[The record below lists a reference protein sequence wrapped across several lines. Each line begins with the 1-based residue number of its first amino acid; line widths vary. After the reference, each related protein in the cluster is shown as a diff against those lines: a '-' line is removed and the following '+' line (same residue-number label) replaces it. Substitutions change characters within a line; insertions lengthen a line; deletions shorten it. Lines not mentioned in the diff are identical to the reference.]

1 MEKFLTILATAVAFT
16 ACSNSEKKLASQ
28 LYEEAELAFEC
39 EQYTHAR
46 VLLDSIENNCKRA
59 IDWRKA
65 GHALNYK
72 VQLAQQEDSLATAD
86 TMLLAITPMIN
97 ELVENNH
104 FVYEKGENDE
114 LGRFFVKGTDTQSN
128 IGRSYV
134 HASVNDYGVVSLI
147 SEYRGSGYINHTQI
161 RFTGADKSEAVS
173 AIVPLELEGA
183 NYHFKNQGL
192 CHESV
197 TYINDPVGAFIDMHA
212 NDNKLKAALLYKDGN
227 KSYPIELTEK
237 DRTAITMTYQLGQML
252 AAQLRFTQQSKVAAG
267 KIKFL
272 KAKIGTNTNEATDK

>member
-1 MEKFLTILATAVAFT
+1 MEKYLAILATAIAFS
-16 ACSNSEKKLASQ
+16 ACSSSEEKLASQ
-28 LYEEAELAFEC
+28 LYEEAELAFQC
-39 EQYTHAR
+39 EQFTHAR
-46 VLLDSIENNCKRA
+46 TLLDSIENNCKRA
-59 IDWRKA
+59 IKWRKM

-114 LGRFFVKGTDTQSN
+114 LGRFYVKGTDTQSN

-134 HASVNDYGVVSLI
+134 HASVNDYGVVSLM
-147 SEYRGSGYINHTQI
+147 SEYRGSGYINHTQV
-161 RFTGADKSEAVS
+161 RFTGSDKSEAVS

-183 NYHFKNQGL
+183 NYHFKNQGV
-192 CHESV
+192 CHETV
-197 TYINDPVGAFIDMHA
+197 TYLNDPVGAYIDMHA
-212 NDNKLKAALLYKDGN
+212 GDNKLKAALLYKDGN
-227 KSYPIELTEK
+227 KSYPVELTER
-237 DRTAITMTYQLGQML
+237 DRNAIAFTYQLGHML
-252 AAQLRFTQQSKVAAG
+252 AAQLRYTQQSKVAAG
-267 KIKFL
+267 KIQFL